1 MIKSK
6 FLLAGAVLCSAFCL
20 NAEAKLYKWVDDSG
34 TTHYGET
41 IPPEYANRD
50 AKQLEHGRLTDRNE
64 NFDAE
69 KLKSTKVETEA
80 DKAALEARRHDEALL
95 NSYSNEKEIDLA
107 RDRNLMQ
114 VEARV
119 NSYSTVLKSAQ
130 ASLDDLHRESDARI
144 KAGHKV
150 PQSLTEDIAAAEARV
165 ADLQKNLDAS
175 QKEMISVKAR
185 YEADKLRYREL
196 KNPSTGGTETR

>member
-6 FLLAGAVLCSAFCL
+6 FLLAGVVICTAVSL

-41 IPPEYANRD
+41 LPPEYANRD
-50 AKQLEHGRLTDRNE
+50 AKQLSNGRITDRNE
-64 NFDAE
+64 NFDTE
-69 KLKSTKVETEA
+69 KLKIPKVETDA
-80 DKAALEARRHDEALL
+80 DKAALAASRHDEALL
-95 NSYSNEKEIDLA
+95 NSYSSDKEIDLA

-130 ASLDDLHRESDARI
+130 SSLDDLHRESDSRT

-150 PQSLTEDIAAAEARV
+150 PLSLTEDIAAAEARV

-185 YEADKLRYREL
+185 YDADKQRYREL
-196 KNPSTGGTETR
+196 KNISPGSSGTK